1 MQGIKRTYS
10 RHLKTG
16 SKALVKGWV
25 GKVRD
30 LGGLKF
36 FMLRDREGS
45 VQVTAKKGDVPA
57 AMLNQVLSLNREDC
71 VSVVGKVK
79 QAKQAPGGMEI
90 VPEKIV
96 VVAKAGQP
104 LPIET
109 SDKIE
114 TGMDKRFDYRFMDL
128 RNPKIQAVF
137 RVRDVALTKM
147 REFFEG
153 DGFVEVNTPVIQAA
167 GAEGGST
174 LFPLIYYKNE
184 AFLRQSPQLYKQ
196 MLMASGLDR
205 VYEIGPAFRA
215 EKFHTRRHV
224 SEFLSVDFEMAW
236 IESQEEIWNILER
249 MAEHVFK
256 GVLKDCKPELKLFN
270 AKISVP
276 ELPMKRITYDEA
288 IDIVSKAG
296 KQKEKGCSDKSN
308 QAARPVKWGD
318 DFMDAEERVLGE
330 IMTKKGHEW
339 YFVTRFPGKIKPF
352 YIMMDGKWSHSY
364 DMVYRGM
371 EMSSGGQ
378 REHRPDVL
386 VKVFRQKGLDPSKF
400 KFYVD
405 AFRFGMPAH
414 GGCGF
419 GIERLVQQMLG
430 LENIKEVIL
439 FPRTP
444 ERLVP

>member
-1 MQGIKRTYS
+1 MERTYS
-10 RHLKTG
+10 RHLKEG
-16 SKALVKGWV
+16 SKVLAKGWV
-25 GKVRD
+25 AQVRD
-30 LGGLKF
+30 LGGVKF
-36 FMLRDREGS
+36 FLLRDREGS
-45 VQVTAKKGDVPA
+45 VQVTAKKGSVPDS
-57 AMLNQVLSLNREDC
+57 MLKQVLQLGREDC
-71 VSVVGKVK
+71 VSVKGEVK
-79 QAKQAPGGMEI
+79 QSKQAPGGMEI
-90 VPEKIV
+90 VPEKIQV
-96 VVAKAGQP
+96 MSKAAQP

-114 TGMDKRFDYRFMDL
+114 TGFDKRFDYRFIDL
-128 RNPKIQAVF
+128 RNPKVQAVF
-137 RVRDVALTKM
+137 RVRDVVLTKM

-174 LFPLIYYKNE
+174 LFPLIYYKSE

-196 MLMASGLDR
+196 ILMSSGLDR

-224 SEFLSVDFEMAW
+224 SEFVSVDFEMAW

-256 GVLKDCKPELKLFN
+256 GVIKDCKPEIKLFN
-270 AKISVP
+270 AKVSVP
-276 ELPMKRITYDEA
+276 ELPMKRISYDDA
-288 IDIVSKAG
+288 IEMVSKAG
-296 KQKEKGCSDKSN
+296 KS
-308 QAARPVKWGD
+308 VKWGD

-330 IMTKKGHEW
+330 IMAKKGHEW
-339 YFVTRFPGKIKPF
+339 YFVTRFPSKIKPF
-352 YIMMDGKWSHSY
+352 YIMADGKWSHSY
-364 DMVYRGM
+364 DMIYRGM

-386 VKVFRQKGLDPSKF
+386 VRVFKEKGLEPEKF

-419 GIERLVQQMLG
+419 GVERLVQQMLG
-430 LENIKEVIL
+430 LDNIKEVIL